1 MSPAPVLFAL
11 LSQPLL
17 SPPQL
22 WSFGFAA
29 PPRIPLVGDANG
41 DGFADL
47 LCVYP
52 PGASIVDIQPN
63 VDGLKTGFGRQAR
76 TSFGA
81 DCLAATTIDA
91 DGDGHV
97 EVVGVFP
104 NGEILS
110 AGSMAEGVFSVQELL
125 AKLPEPITDPIIGE
139 AETIEGRAG
148 FFVVSKSTGN
158 GFGVRTFR
166 GGGASVRRLEFPAH
180 INWIAQREIDATRDG
195 AEWVYRTGSGETFVA
210 DSANIRKKRLVRK
223 GSATEAIA
231 IWNGKIVVG
240 DTVYDNGIAQRVD
253 SLATFEPG
261 TRLLTGDMDG
271 DETDDLV
278 AFSYGTGKHTA
289 YDVHVLYAL
298 REGDRDLD
306 RDGLSNEEEAALR
319 TDPENR
325 DTDNDGLLDGWETKG
340 FRELDLP
347 GLGCSP
353 TRPDVVCYVQPIADV
368 DENKL
373 RQDMAAVA
381 KTMGE
386 LPTGD
391 EFTANGIGFHPIYLP
406 AIPVEAAR
414 GKGWAELGP
423 ANLPPQHRG
432 IAHWMV
438 VNKGGGGQ
446 AMELGDMG
454 GCGADALWAVFLHEF
469 GHQLGLDHTGHWG
482 PAHCPIYTSLM
493 NYAYSYYFDDRP
505 DAIHFSRGALSRYVL
520 DESNLDETMP
530 FPYEQVKFLE
540 KGPYRFRLKPA
551 GKETLIDW
559 NWNGVFGEKGV
570 RADVNYGYSTHAGIR
585 HTIDKAHTSPFL
597 LNHNGQAII
606 VYGKLANQPKP
617 GEPPSISAEHPGD
630 VQVRVLL
637 AGRKWSEP
645 FSPKDAALTSDP
657 CAYSAG
663 EDVVVICPTATG
675 ARAIVLRVDAGQIVQ
690 VRAEDVSVAPGSQLS
705 AANLGTRPTLF
716 ARNPET
722 GDVSY
727 AVWKSGRLSQF
738 EPLSQK
744 STNPVGACLDTLSGE
759 VIVALAQDQDKDRP
773 ARWKLV
779 RYAWQGD
786 SLQEVGSEWVEGEA
800 GGARGDGRMTIVFD
814 ASRDGGPKGRVYVFS
829 EGLRRNPNAMW
840 GQMYVAHTIA
850 DKSLRGGWLVK
861 RMYDEWTNTRSSC
874 TAIPFEGDI
883 LWAYRWVDGGQGPTD
898 SDLQVAYRGL
908 GIDEVPMGDHDDIGF
923 VLRFGLRRSIL
934 WLNPG
939 P

>member
-1 MSPAPVLFAL
+1 MLPTAVLVSL
-11 LSQPLL
+11 LSPPLL

-41 DGFADL
+41 DGYADL

-52 PGASIVDIQPN
+52 PGPSIVDIQPN
-63 VDGLKTGFGRQAR
+63 VQGLKTGFGKQAR
-76 TSFGA
+76 TSFGSN
-81 DCLAATTIDA
+81 CLAAATIDA
-91 DGDGHV
+91 NGDGRV

-110 AGSMAEGVFSVQELL
+110 ASAMSEEVFAEQDIL
-125 AKLPEPITDPIIGE
+125 AKLPEPIGDPILGQ

-148 FFVVSKSTGN
+148 FFVASKSTGK
-158 GFGVRTFR
+158 GFGVRAFR
-166 GGGASVRRLEFPAH
+166 GGGASVRRLDFPPH
-180 INWIAQREIDATRDG
+180 INWLAQREIDPMREG
-195 AEWVYRTGSGETFVA
+195 AEWIYRTDSGETYMA
-210 DSANIRKKRLVRK
+210 DGTNIRRRRLVRK
-223 GSATEAIA
+223 ASTREAIA
-231 IWNGKIVVG
+231 IWRGKLVIG
-240 DTVYDNGIAQRVD
+240 DTVYGNGMAQRVD
-253 SLATFEPG
+253 FLSTFEPG
-261 TRLLTGDMDG
+261 TCLLTGDMDADG
-271 DETDDLV
+271 TEDLV
-278 AFSYGTGKHTA
+278 AFSFGTGKQTA
-289 YDVHVLYAL
+289 YDIHVLYAL
-298 REGDRDLD
+298 REGDSDPD
-306 RDGLSNEEEAALR
+306 RDGLSDGEESALR
-319 TDPENR
+319 TDPKNR
-325 DTDNDGLLDGWETKG
+325 DTDNDGLLDGWEVKG
-340 FRELDLP
+340 IRGLDLP

-373 RQDMAAVA
+373 RQDMGAVV
-381 KTMGE
+381 KTMAE

-391 EFTANGIGFHPIYLP
+391 KFSAQGIGFHPIYLP

-414 GKGWAELGP
+414 GKGWSELGP
-423 ANLPPQHRG
+423 ANLPPEHRG

-438 VNKGGGGQ
+438 VNRGGGGQ

-454 GCGADALWAVFLHEF
+454 GCGSDALWAVFLHEF

-505 DAIHFSRGALSRYVL
+505 EAIHFSRGALTRYVL

-570 RADVNYGYSTHAGIR
+570 RADVNYGYSTHAGVR
-585 HTIDKAHTSPFL
+585 NTIDKAHTSPFL
-597 LNHNGQAII
+597 LNHNGQAVI
-606 VYGKLANQPKP
+606 VYGKFAKQPKP
-617 GEPPSISAEHPGD
+617 GEPHSISPEHPGEA
-630 VQVRVLL
+630 QVRVLL
-637 AGRKWSEP
+637 AGQKWSEP
-645 FSPKDAALTSDP
+645 FSLRDSGLTGDP
-657 CAYSAG
+657 CAFSAAD
-663 EDVVVICPTATG
+663 EVVVVCPTAGG
-675 ARAIVLRVDAGQIVQ
+675 AKAFVLRFEAGQMLQ
-690 VRAEDVSVAPGSQLS
+690 VRTENVNVAPGFQLT

-722 GDVSY
+722 GEVLY
-727 AVWKSGRLSQF
+727 AVWKSGRLGPF
-738 EPLSQK
+738 ELLSQK
-744 STNPVGACLDTLSGE
+744 STNPVGACFNTLSGE

-786 SLQEVGSEWVEGEA
+786 SLQEQGSEWVEGEA
-800 GGARGDGRMTIVFD
+800 GGARGDGRLTVVFD
-814 ASRDGGPKGRVYVFS
+814 ASRDGGPKGRIYLFS
-829 EGLRRNPNAMW
+829 EGIRRNADAMW

-850 DKSLRGGWLVK
+850 DKSLRGGWIVK

-874 TAIPFEGDI
+874 TAIPYGGDI
-883 LWAYRWVDGGQGPTD
+883 LWAYRWVDGAQGPTD
-898 SDLQVAYRGL
+898 SDLQVAHRGM
-908 GIDEVPMGDHDDIGF
+908 GIDELPMGDHDDVGF
-923 VLRFGLRRSIL
+923 ILRFGLCRSIL
-934 WLNPG
+934 WMNPT